1 MTTRTAP
8 GFELPLEFLP
18 ELPEVAVAVVVV
30 VVEVRVEEVDGNRD
44 KLTEEFGV
52 AVGVGT

>member
-1 MTTRTAP
+1 MTTRAAP
-8 GFELPLEFLP
+8 GFELSLELIP
-18 ELPEVAVAVVVV
+18 EFQEVAVAVVVV